1 MKIGKTLLALFLTV
15 FVGKTLAEVVYVGG
29 ALHTLNRSDFQP
41 SGDTKF
47 TAFVDVIGDYGQDL
61 VFSINGTIGG
71 LGDQNVLKI
80 PRCLNMGVVV
90 GPYYGGCIQ
99 SWGYVKEFSKE
110 FRFIAEIQV
119 TCSGRAIGSDMD
131 NKNQLSDIEIANK
144 YREVKLLV
152 NRRLSTQ
159 GKCKQ
164 LKIDLIAP
172 HTETYIPTF
181 PPDLVPFHP
190 PIEVLER
197 GSISK
202 INLTVLIA
210 EIF

>member
-1 MKIGKTLLALFLTV
+1 MKVDKILLALFLTV
-15 FVGKTLAEVVYVGG
+15 FAGKTLAEVVYVGG
-29 ALHTLNRSDFQP
+29 TLHTLNRSDFQP

-47 TAFVDVIGDYGQDL
+47 TAFVDVIGDFGQDL

-71 LGDQNVLKI
+71 QGDQNVLSF
-80 PRCLNMGVVV
+80 PVCFSPHHPPGPGV
-90 GPYYGGCIQ
+90 CHI
-99 SWGYVKEFSKE
+99 WGADQRFSKK
-110 FRFIAEIQV
+110 FRYIAEIQV

-152 NRRLSTQ
+152 NKRLSTQ
-159 GKCKQ
+159 GECKR

-172 HTETYIPTF
+172 HTETYIPIL
-181 PPDLVPFHP
+181 PPDLFPFHP
-190 PIEVLER
+190 PIEVLKR

-202 INLTVLIA
+202 IDLTVLIA

>member
-1 MKIGKTLLALFLTV
+1 MKVGKTLLALFLTV
-15 FVGKTLAEVVYVGG
+15 FAGKTLAEVVYVGG
-29 ALHTLNRSDFQP
+29 ALHTLNRSDFQR

-47 TAFVDVIGDYGQDL
+47 TAFVDVIGDFGQDL

-71 LGDQNVLKI
+71 QGDQRVVNTPVCLSTYYTD
-80 PRCLNMGVVV
+80 RCRS
-90 GPYYGGCIQ
+90 
-99 SWGYVKEFSKE
+99 SWAYRRRFSKE
-110 FRFIAEIQV
+110 FRYIAEIQV

-152 NRRLSTQ
+152 DKRLSTQ
-159 GKCKQ
+159 GECKQ

-172 HTETYIPTF
+172 HTETYIPPPPTTVPEIWAPSFGFF
-181 PPDLVPFHP
+181 P
-190 PIEVLER
+190 EVLER

-202 INLTVLIA
+202 FDLTVLIA

>member
-1 MKIGKTLLALFLTV
+1 MKVGKILLALFLIV
-15 FVGKTLAEVVYVGG
+15 FTGKTLAEVVYVGG

-47 TAFVDVIGDYGQDL
+47 TAFVDVIGDFGQDL
-61 VFSINGTIGG
+61 VFNINGTIGG
-71 LGDQNVLKI
+71 QGNQKVLSI
-80 PRCLNMGVVV
+80 PVCHDRGNPD
-90 GPYYGGCIQ
+90 PYFRGCQVWI
-99 SWGYVKEFSKE
+99 GARRFSKE
-110 FRFIAEIQV
+110 FRYIAEIQV
-119 TCSGRAIGSDMD
+119 ICSGRAIGSDMD

-172 HTETYIPTF
+172 HTETYIPTRTH
-181 PPDLVPFHP
+181 PDPFWP
-190 PIEVLER
+190 GIEVLER
-197 GSISK
+197 GSVSK
-202 INLTVLIA
+202 IDLTVLIA

>member
-29 ALHTLNRSDFQP
+29 TLHTLNMSDFQP

-47 TAFVDVIGDYGQDL
+47 TAFVDVIGDFGQDL
-61 VFSINGTIGG
+61 IFSINGTIGG
-71 LGDQNVLKI
+71 QGDQSVINAPVLFCY
-80 PRCLNMGVVV
+80 PEGDHCVFL
-90 GPYYGGCIQ
+90 
-99 SWGYVKEFSKE
+99 GYSRIFSNQ
-110 FRFIAEIQV
+110 FRYIAEIQV

-131 NKNQLSDIEIANK
+131 NKNELSDIEIANK

-152 NRRLSTQ
+152 NKRLSTQ

-172 HTETYIPTF
+172 HTETYIS
-181 PPDLVPFHP
+181 PPLDDPSHP
-190 PIEVLER
+190 SSELLLR

-202 INLTVLIA
+202 IDLTILIA